1 MAMMLNEVVLKFT
14 LETTSPGVAD
24 RLMSVLQNARDN
36 AIHFQ
41 NSSFTAVRGDQQII
55 YQGSPLKG
63 ALWSLQLIRRLF
75 S

>member
-1 MAMMLNEVVLKFT
+1 MLIEVVLNFT
-14 LETTSPGVAD
+14 LDTTSSGVS
-24 RLMSVLQNARDN
+24 LMSVLQNARDN

-63 ALWSLQLIRRLF
+63 ALWSLQPVRRPF
-75 S
+75 N